1 MSMKTPPKPKFD
13 EDTFIGS
20 AMTAKG
26 ADSAP
31 AARRKKGIPPEGTI
45 RATYNFPKSIHKAL
59 KARAVEEDKTML
71 KMVLDAIDQAY
82 GIKSKI
88 R

>member
-13 EDTFIGS
+13 EDTFIGG
-20 AMTAKG
+20 AVTAKG

-31 AARRKKGIPPEGTI
+31 ATRRKKGIPPEGTI

-59 KARAVEEDKTML
+59 KAQAVEEDKTML